1 MKMKQYQKVYQSIRD
16 DILHGFLTKD
26 DQLPSI
32 RQAAIQFQVS
42 KTTIEK
48 AYMML
53 EDEGY
58 IYACAQKGYYVLV
71 DDDALTLRKQL
82 LEPIQLEQPQ
92 YRYDLSKQAIDKDMF
107 DFSIWKRYLKN
118 VMELQDEIVTYGDVI
133 GEQSLRQALSQ
144 YAYRMR
150 KVFAYPENIIVG
162 ASVQVLL
169 YQVLALHDK
178 KKNIAIHKNGY
189 VQAKRVIKDLGH
201 TIISYETLTKEFLQ
215 HHHIDM
221 LYIQQPMVYLNK
233 KEREEILLWAQQ
245 NNTYIIEDDH
255 NGELIDF
262 HHIQSAWQKAD
273 MQHIVYIGSFSR
285 LLPSSFRISYVVLPQ
300 SLFEIFNK
308 KKMQY
313 SPSASKIEQLALAN
327 YIVDGHLERY
337 VKKLAR
343 YYNRKSQYVYE
354 MLRAIFPYEQ
364 IELESVH
371 LRYLITVDI
380 FDMHQFDRCLK
391 NSGVC
396 VTIQHQKLM
405 ISFAGISQDD
415 LYQALQ
421 IVQMAMLECRQ

>member
-48 AYMML
+48 AYIML

-71 DDDALTLRKQL
+71 DQDALTLRRQL
-82 LEPIQLEQPQ
+82 LEPMQQEQPK
-92 YRYDLSKQAIDKDMF
+92 YRYNLSKQAIDKDMF

-118 VMELQDEIVTYGDVI
+118 VMELQDELVTYGDVI

-178 KKNIAIHKNGY
+178 KKIIAIHKNGY

-201 TIISYETLTKEFLQ
+201 TIIFYETLTKEFLQ
-215 HHHIDM
+215 HHHIDL
-221 LYIQQPMVYLNK
+221 LYIQHPMVYLNE
-233 KEREEILLWAQQ
+233 KEREDILLWAQQ

-255 NGELIDF
+255 NGELMDF
-262 HHIQSAWQKAD
+262 HHIRSAWQKVD
-273 MQHIVYIGSFSR
+273 IHHIVYIGSFSR

-300 SLFEIFNK
+300 SLFDIFNK
-308 KKMQY
+308 QKIQY

-327 YIVDGHLERY
+327 YIIDGHLERY
-337 VKKLAR
+337 VRKLAR
-343 YYNRKSQYVYE
+343 YYDRKAQYVYE
-354 MLRAIFPYEQ
+354 MLRTIFPHEQ

-371 LRYLITVDI
+371 LRYLITVEVFNMDKL
-380 FDMHQFDRCLK
+380 DKYLK
-391 NSGVC
+391 NNGVC
-396 VTIQHQKLM
+396 VTIKHQKLM
-405 ISFAGISQDD
+405 ISFAGSTQED

-421 IVQMAMLECRQ
+421 IVQSALLQCR